1 MSKKLDFDKDNTID
15 VADLTK
21 EFRNFPP
28 TIYRYAEIEAEA
40 EETYGIKK
48 AEHEELRSAKYL
60 EFRQKEGKI
69 TEATLEAM
77 LDTDAEVKAAQR
89 EMLSAKRDLETLKG
103 YLESLRA
110 KKDMLIQLGADAR
123 KE

>member
-1 MSKKLDFDKDNTID
+1 MARELDIDKDNTID
-15 VADLTK
+15 TDNLTK

-28 TIYRYAEIEAEA
+28 TIYGYSEIEAKAA
-40 EETYGIKK
+40 EDLGIKK
-48 AEHEELRSAKYL
+48 AEYEELRSAKYL

-69 TEATLEAM
+69 TEATLNAM
-77 LDTDAEVKAAQR
+77 LETDPEVKKALR
-89 EMLSAKRDLETLKG
+89 DMLASKRDLETLKG
-103 YLESLRA
+103 YVESLRA